1 MVKAYIQGFKDVH
14 FIIYDDFIMKT
25 DIEVKRVFDFLNI
38 DNTIEIDTNKII
50 NLGGKQWD
58 SRIMKDLLMG
68 EGSMKNFLKAYLPK
82 NLRAIIKKQLTNIF
96 TSKADEINVS
106 IKKELLDYYQDD
118 IQLLEQLINKDLSK
132 WKRI

>member
-1 MVKAYIQGFKDVH
+1 MGFKN
-14 FIIYDDFIMKT
+14 Y
-25 DIEVKRVFDFLNI
+25 
-38 DNTIEIDTNKII
+38 
-50 NLGGKQWD
+50 
-58 SRIMKDLLMG
+58 
-68 EGSMKNFLKAYLPK
+68 EGFTYGRRKYEKFLKAYLPK
-82 NLRAIIKKQLTNIF
+82 NLRGVIKKQLTNIF